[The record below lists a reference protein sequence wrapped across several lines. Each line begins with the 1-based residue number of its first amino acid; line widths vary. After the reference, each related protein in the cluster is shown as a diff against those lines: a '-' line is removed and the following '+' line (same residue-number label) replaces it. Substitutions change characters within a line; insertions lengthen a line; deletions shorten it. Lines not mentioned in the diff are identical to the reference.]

1 MTRVQNDRQTGQ
13 RQGVYVIAKVQPSKR
28 KSRSSFKRLLNYLT
42 MERDPETG
50 KTLLRG
56 DVVMSH
62 NLVGIDTAAAE
73 MKGVES
79 LNPRCND
86 AVCHYELAWPPE
98 ERPSRAEWVDSAL
111 YTLNQLGFEEHQ
123 YVLVAHEDKKHFH
136 IHVMVNRVHPE
147 TYKAHTPYRDWIT
160 LDGAVR
166 HLEAKYGWSHTPGPM
181 RWDED
186 RKMAVPASKAERNAS
201 RSAQQH
207 PAGAAAQYEH
217 YHDKES
223 LQSCMRREVAPR
235 VRTLLTRQSASW
247 EALHTLLAKSHLRM
261 EKGEAG
267 GYTVLAIDHII
278 RVKASD
284 VFRHNFAGKENRKAT
299 EQLLGPWSEPS
310 TSLQPPAAN
319 TGRTAVRNQSLR
331 VERREQRLWERN
343 ALMAEYNQY
352 RNQQRAV
359 CKGITAKGREDRQQ
373 ALARLKQRKTEI
385 RTLAQPWP
393 AKKILLSEAVA
404 ASVIELR
411 TLKLSTQKTR
421 QAQFPKN
428 LRTWVAERAAEG
440 DARAA
445 AQLRGWRYADQRN
458 QRRLEA
464 RLEANALHL
473 GPATEEE
480 KTDWSEFLGQ
490 RLAAQQR
497 AENLAGEIATA
508 RIWAINRATGDVSY
522 TLNGK
527 LSVIDRGRRVTVLNQ
542 NEAAIVFGLEMAVQK
557 YGSRIACSGGEL
569 WKRQVVKVAVQNGIF
584 VEFTDPETRDALY
597 QHQFVANPLQVKA
610 IRLHALETRLQNEGT
625 NEMLFTNEADVHLLL
640 SCLQPAAHSQQLL
653 QILKTSQE
661 PEPKANVGGNLAV
674 AVIKTSDGRQFFRV
688 SIDEGKRKQVLE
700 RAEQVR
706 QSAHWALREKT
717 RTHNQEREGR

>member
-1 MTRVQNDRQTGQ
+1 
-13 RQGVYVIAKVQPSKR
+13 VYVIAKVQPSKQ

-42 MERDPETG
+42 TERDQETG

-86 AVCHYELAWPPE
+86 AVLHYELAWPPG

-111 YTLNQLGFEEHQ
+111 YTLNQLGFKEHQ
-123 YVLVAHEDKKHFH
+123 YVVVAHDDKKHFH

-201 RSAQQH
+201 RTAQQH
-207 PAGAAAQYEH
+207 PTGAAAKYEH
-217 YHDKES
+217 YHDEDS
-223 LQSCMRREVAPR
+223 LQTYVRREVAPH

-247 EALHTLLAKSHLRM
+247 EALHTLLAKSHLCL

-267 GYTVLAIDHII
+267 GYTVLAIDHTI

-299 EQLLGPWSEPS
+299 EQVLGPWKEPS
-310 TSLQPPAAN
+310 TSLQSPPTQ
-319 TGRTAVRNQSLR
+319 TGRTSVRNQAQR
-331 VERREQRLWERN
+331 EERREQRLRDRN

-352 RNQQRAV
+352 RNQQRDF

-373 ALARLKQRKTEI
+373 ALARLKQRKKEI
-385 RTLAQPWP
+385 RASAQPWP
-393 AKKILLSEAVA
+393 AKKILLSEVVAV
-404 ASVIELR
+404 SVIELR
-411 TLKLSTQKTR
+411 TLKSSTQKTR

-464 RLEANALHL
+464 TLEANALHL
-473 GPATEEE
+473 GPATDEE
-480 KTDWSEFLGQ
+480 KTDWSEFMEH

-497 AENLAGEIATA
+497 TENLAEQIATA
-508 RIWAINRATGDVSY
+508 RIWTINRTTGDVSY

-557 YGSRIACSGGEL
+557 YGSRIACSGGDD
-569 WKRQVVKVAVQNGIF
+569 WKRQAVKVAVQNGIF
-584 VEFTDPETRDALY
+584 VEFTDPEMRDALY
-597 QHQFVANPLQVKA
+597 QHRLVANPLQVKA
-610 IRLHALETRLQNEGT
+610 ARLHALETRLQNEDTSG
-625 NEMLFTNEADVHLLL
+625 MLFTNEADVHLLL
-640 SCLQPAAHSQQLL
+640 SCLQPSAHSQQLL
-653 QILKTSQE
+653 QILKASQE
-661 PEPKANVGGNLAV
+661 PEPKANVGGNLTV
-674 AVIKTSDGRQFFRV
+674 AVIKNSDGRQSFRV
-688 SIDEGKRKQVLE
+688 SIDEGKRKHVLE
-700 RAEQVR
+700 RVEQAR
-706 QSAHWALREKT
+706 QSAHWALRDRIKAPS
-717 RTHNQEREGR
+717 HEREGR